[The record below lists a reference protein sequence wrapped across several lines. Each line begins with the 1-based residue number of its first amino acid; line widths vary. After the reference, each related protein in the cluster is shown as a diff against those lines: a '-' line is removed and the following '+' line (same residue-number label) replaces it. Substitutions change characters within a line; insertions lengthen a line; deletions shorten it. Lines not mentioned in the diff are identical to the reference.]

1 MRPPARDSAY
11 PGAAIEL
18 LKQGGQPAGQ
28 ARSTSQTAVR
38 GQRKSLY
45 DDEALQTMLRQAKE
59 ADIPFFGDAPDD
71 SGDESSSSSYRKGSE
86 EEKDGHGTKAD
97 GKRVQS

>member
-1 MRPPARDSAY
+1 MRPPTRDSAY

-45 DDEALQTMLRQAKE
+45 DDDALQTMLRQAKE
-59 ADIPFFGDAPDD
+59 AEIPFFGDAPDD
-71 SGDESSSSSYRKGSE
+71 SEDESSSSSGSE
-86 EEKDGHGTKAD
+86 EEKDGHGTKGD
-97 GKRVQS
+97 GKRVQP